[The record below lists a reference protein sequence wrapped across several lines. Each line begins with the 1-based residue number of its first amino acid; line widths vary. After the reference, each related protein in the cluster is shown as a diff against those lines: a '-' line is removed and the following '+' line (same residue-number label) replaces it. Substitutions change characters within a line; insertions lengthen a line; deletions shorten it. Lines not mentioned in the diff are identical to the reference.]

1 MPNFR
6 YTVLDPTGKRFT
18 KLMAAANRNE
28 VAKFLQQNKYFIID
42 ITETT
47 VRRINRSTPLNQR
60 DKISF
65 TQNIAVLL
73 SSGIS
78 LGEAVTIVEQD
89 SSSKSAASF
98 YTSIRNDLEQGTAL
112 SKALAHYPN
121 LFDSVYISLI
131 EAGENSGEL
140 SEVMNSLAS
149 SIEKDQRTLSQVKS
163 ALLYPA
169 FILASL
175 VGLGV
180 VLGFFVL
187 PQITKVF
194 AQIDTELPFATRML
208 VSLSNT
214 LSSYP
219 IPILSGVMLLIAGI
233 LTYIRTAQGKKFIS
247 HLSTITPLIKPIIL
261 NLDLSRLSS
270 TLALLL
276 NAGVPIQYAFK
287 IAAGTLKNQRL
298 RQELESTAEK
308 LASGISLSQSLQTSS
323 LPRTF
328 VALVA
333 VGERSGKVA
342 AIFEGLGHHYEGQL
356 DSALKNFTSL
366 LEPMMTLFIG
376 LLVGGVVI
384 TIMVPIYQ
392 FVGNLQGAS

>member
-6 YTVLDPTGKRFT
+6 YTILDSAGKRFT
-18 KLMAAANRNE
+18 KVIAAANRNE
-28 VAKFLQQNKYFIID
+28 VAKFLQQNKYFIVD

-47 VRRINRSTPLNQR
+47 NRNINLKTPLNQR

-65 TQNIAVLL
+65 TQNISVLL

-78 LGEAVTIVEQD
+78 LGEAITIVEQD

-98 YTSIRNDLEQGTAL
+98 YSSIRNDLEQGTAL
-112 SKALAHYPN
+112 SKALAHYPH

-140 SEVMNSLAS
+140 SEVMNSLAA
-149 SIEKDQRTLSQVKS
+149 SIEKDQRTLSQVRT
-163 ALLYPA
+163 ALLYPG

-175 VGLGV
+175 AGLGI

-208 VSLSNT
+208 VSVSN
-214 LSSYP
+214 
-219 IPILSGVMLLIAGI
+219 ILSRYPLPIIGTMTVI
-233 LTYIRTAQGKKFIS
+233 
-247 HLSTITPLIKPIIL
+247 STIVVAYFRTQAGKQILSRISTHTPLLKPIIL

-276 NAGVPIQYAFK
+276 NAGVPIQHAFK

-298 RQELESTAEK
+298 KLELESTSEK

-333 VGERSGKVA
+333 VGERSGKVSS
-342 AIFEGLGHHYEGQL
+342 IFESLGKHYEAQL
-356 DSALKNFTSL
+356 DTALKNFTSL